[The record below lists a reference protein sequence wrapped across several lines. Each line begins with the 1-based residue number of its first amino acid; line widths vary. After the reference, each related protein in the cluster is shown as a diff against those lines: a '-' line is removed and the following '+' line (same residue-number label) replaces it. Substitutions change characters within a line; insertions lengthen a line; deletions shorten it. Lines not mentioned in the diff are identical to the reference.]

1 MAQLEDEFMISSI
14 SANPQE
20 FKKIVERYS
29 PMIYNYAFRLLCN
42 EEDAKDILQET
53 FIKAWKNLQQYNA
66 RFSISTWLYTIAT
79 NCCRD
84 AIRKQKRQLFIATE
98 INVNTVDALIEINP
112 EKQYSNKELG
122 ELILAVSKNLTP
134 KQNIVFTLTELE
146 QCTVAEIEAITGLG
160 AAKIKSNLYLAR
172 KNMKEQL
179 KTLGVYE
186 GI

>member
-66 RFSISTWLYTIAT
+66 RFSIST
-79 NCCRD
+79 
-84 AIRKQKRQLFIATE
+84 
-98 INVNTVDALIEINP
+98 
-112 EKQYSNKELG
+112 
-122 ELILAVSKNLTP
+122 
-134 KQNIVFTLTELE
+134 
-146 QCTVAEIEAITGLG
+146 
-160 AAKIKSNLYLAR
+160 
-172 KNMKEQL
+172 
-179 KTLGVYE
+179 
-186 GI
+186 